1 MDKNDPQ
8 YAKYLRQAKILY
20 KTCYSND
27 DVGDGKITMMMLTQA
42 QTSATLALACL
53 LEDIFIK
60 SGVFAH
66 VEIEE

>member
-27 DVGDGKITMMMLTQA
+27 DVGDGEITMRMLVQA
-42 QTSATLALACL
+42 QTSATIAIACL
-53 LEDIFIK
+53 LEDIFIT
-60 SGVFAH
+60 SGLFAH
-66 VEIEE
+66 VEVEE